1 MEDPPQQ
8 PLEKPLLRKSP
19 ASQKVNFD
27 SFIGFTKGDHPKV
40 LFLTVIFNIAEMP
53 SVIFSPESLGII
65 KTKRE
70 IT

>member
-8 PLEKPLLRKSP
+8 PLEKPLLRKYP

-27 SFIGFTKGDHPKV
+27 SFIEFTKANFI
-40 LFLTVIFNIAEMP
+40 FLTVIFNIAEMP

>member
-27 SFIGFTKGDHPKV
+27 SHFIEFTKANFI
-40 LFLTVIFNIAEMP
+40 FLTVIFNIAEMP

>member
-27 SFIGFTKGDHPKV
+27 PFIEFTKPNFI
-40 LFLTVIFNIAEMP
+40 FLTVIFNIAEMP